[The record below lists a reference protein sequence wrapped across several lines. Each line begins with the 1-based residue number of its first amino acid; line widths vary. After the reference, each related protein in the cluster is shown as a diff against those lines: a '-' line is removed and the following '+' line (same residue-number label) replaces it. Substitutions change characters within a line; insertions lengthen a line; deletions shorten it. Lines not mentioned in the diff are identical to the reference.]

1 LVSSVASELL
11 SLVKTEIILTLLLM
25 EIRLFFRLAKDLP
38 MPAAYC
44 VYGLSVMVF
53 ILEEGEPWLDESMDF
68 IRRLRF

>member
-1 LVSSVASELL
+1 
-11 SLVKTEIILTLLLM
+11 M